1 VVFGSAFSAKA
12 EKGARVVCD
21 FCRGKYY
28 ERERL
33 CILIHEEHPSRG
45 SRICATCLPRLG
57 ITGCTFVP
65 GRGYEYDRLGTDEPP
80 ECWEFDRPSWRE
92 QIAALAGEW
101 PRDPY
106 ESPSEPAR
114 RDSPRLHRA

>member
-1 VVFGSAFSAKA
+1 VPKDVS
-12 EKGARVVCD
+12 VVCD

-33 CILIHEEHPSRG
+33 CVLIDAEHLAKGR
-45 SRICATCLPRLG
+45 RICANCLPRLG
-57 ITGCTFVP
+57 ITGCTFVT
-65 GRGYEYDRLGTDEPP
+65 GRGYEYDRLGTDDPP
-80 ECWEFDRPSWRE
+80 EGWEFDRPSWRE

-106 ESPSEPAR
+106 EHLSELT
-114 RDSPRLHRA
+114 RLDIGVAVQDR